1 MPSTRVSIPPSDA
14 PTPRVGDECAAYYDY
29 PSKEISETAAAL
41 EGIRFA

>member
-1 MPSTRVSIPPSDA
+1 MPSTRESIPPNDA

-29 PSKEISETAAAL
+29 PSKDMSEIVRAL